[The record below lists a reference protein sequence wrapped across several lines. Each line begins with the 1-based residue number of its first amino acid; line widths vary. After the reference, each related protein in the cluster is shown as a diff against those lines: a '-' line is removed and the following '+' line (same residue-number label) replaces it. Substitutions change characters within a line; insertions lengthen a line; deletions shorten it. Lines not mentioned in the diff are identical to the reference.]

1 MTTPKTTPTTPTKTD
16 NKLVKNQMSTHLDV
30 LERTA
35 LTKLLTD
42 SGMQP
47 AKFVQIVT
55 NAVKSSPKI
64 LENYDRFAPS
74 LLASVLTCAEM
85 QLNPSP
91 ISGEFYFYPFG
102 DKVMPIIGYQG
113 LVALVLRGGEVT
125 RVSAEV
131 VYKGDTFEYELGL
144 EPKLKHIPN
153 AQADRSPDDIEWVYC
168 VAKLKSGDV
177 VFKVM
182 SRAEIVAIKN
192 LAKYENSLYFSKKDP
207 QNWMVK
213 KTCLKQLIKLLP
225 KTYQLSKAIS
235 VDDRIEGG
243 GSVVLKDGQVI
254 LQNEKIQKQSRHKN
268 PYDTILGD
276 ETETIEETLLVDL
289 PDETKSDG
297 GLFS

>member
-1 MTTPKTTPTTPTKTD
+1 MKPQTQNQAPQTT
-16 NKLVKNQMSTHLDV
+16 NSNVVKNQMSQHFDV

-35 LTKLLTD
+35 LVKLLQD
-42 SGMQP
+42 SGTPP
-47 AKFVQIVT
+47 AKFIQMIT
-55 NAVKSSPKI
+55 NAVKSTPKI
-64 LENYDRFAPS
+64 LENYEKFAPS

-91 ISGEFYFYPFG
+91 IAGEFYFYPFG

-113 LVALVLRGGEVT
+113 LVSLVLRGGEVI

-144 EPKLKHIPN
+144 EPKLKHIPL
-153 AQADRSPDDIEWVYC
+153 ATSDKSPENIEWVYC
-168 VAKLKSGDV
+168 VAKLKNGEN

-192 LAKYENSLYFSKKDP
+192 LAKYENALYFSKKDP
-207 QNWMVK
+207 QNWMAK

-243 GSVVLKDGQVI
+243 GNVIFKDGNIV
-254 LQNEKIQKQSRHKN
+254 LQSEKVQKQSRHKN
-268 PYDTILGD
+268 PYDTILAD
-276 ETETIEETLLVDL
+276 ETESVEESVIVEL
-289 PDETKSDG
+289 PDEVKSESN
-297 GLFS
+297 LFA